1 MKKQINEFKRMQ
13 QLAGITNE
21 SQLNENLPS
30 DFKLLSKKKEKNEFS
45 KGYDM
50 NYEYLLNDE
59 DYKTPSG
66 IEFNLKTI
74 GYVLSEMGEEPNT
87 DNFYYV
93 KTDVYHDGKQLT
105 KGSGIPGL
113 KRYGGFD
120 IAGSIKKAKKWLD
133 INGDDFASGKKQY
146 IIPST

>member
-1 MKKQINEFKRMQ
+1 MKQINEIKRMQ

-66 IEFNLKTI
+66 IEFNL
-74 GYVLSEMGEEPNT
+74 
-87 DNFYYV
+87 
-93 KTDVYHDGKQLT
+93 
-105 KGSGIPGL
+105 
-113 KRYGGFD
+113 
-120 IAGSIKKAKKWLD
+120 
-133 INGDDFASGKKQY
+133 
-146 IIPST
+146 